1 MVEEEA
7 DRRGQE
13 EAIKEH
19 LKDCLSAQTQWSNDR
34 VVAFR
39 LLLYVSI
46 VMSIKIQKEHKKN
59 IK

>member
-7 DRRGQE
+7 DIRGQE

-19 LKDCLSAQTQWSNDR
+19 LKDCLSSQTQWMNDR

-39 LLLYVSI
+39 LLLYVSYE
-46 VMSIKIQKEHKKN
+46 Q
-59 IK
+59 